1 VPPFAIAWP
10 TTGHVIIGGCDKRI
24 LVYDKDGKVS
34 QTFDFSRDPDEREF
48 TVACNSP
55 SGQSAAFGSYNK
67 YSFEI
72 ITYICI
78 KYKFYLDCG

>member
-1 VPPFAIAWP
+1 MHSIKIKYANFQGRIAQHPVPPFALAWP

-24 LVYDKDGKVS
+24 LVYDKDGQVS

-67 YSFEI
+67 
-72 ITYICI
+72 
-78 KYKFYLDCG
+78 